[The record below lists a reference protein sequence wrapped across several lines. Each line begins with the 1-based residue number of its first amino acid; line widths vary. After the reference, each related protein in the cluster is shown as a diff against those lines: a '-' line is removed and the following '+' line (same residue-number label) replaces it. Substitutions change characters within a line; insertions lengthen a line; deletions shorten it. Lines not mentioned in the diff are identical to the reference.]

1 MEPSNPPGGAV
12 ATAEFAAAPQ
22 PQGHH
27 WNSLLKEMLQIM
39 LRHPWLLAAAIL
51 PNVIKPAVE
60 PIQAWLAKEVLAE
73 ISKGERLFWVT
84 DLLEYAPLA
93 IGIFFGLGLLHIA
106 EKLTN
111 RMLDDRLLISLQRT
125 WFERRGEG
133 CVGEQVAR
141 SMNDCENARK
151 ILDLFQKELWLVAV
165 GLPAVILWQLS
176 LAPELL
182 PALLVA
188 STLPFL
194 MALLFGGLIQ
204 RYSLNVLRL
213 VAAVGSAVARG
224 ERADLYRE
232 QEGFYRNRIRFELW
246 KQMSEATADFAYWV
260 SLVLVLL
267 LTASGLWPL
276 LPEQLSAAQ
285 IGVFLINLKLISKP
299 LSEITKVYNKWREG
313 WPAVRR
319 TLRPI
324 EEAA

>member
-1 MEPSNPPGGAV
+1 MKTFDSPADAV
-12 ATAEFAAAPQ
+12 AMAEFAAALQ

-27 WNSLLKEMLQIM
+27 WTSLLKEMLRIM

-73 ISKGERLFWVT
+73 ISKGERLFWMT
-84 DLLEYAPLA
+84 ELLEYAPLA
-93 IGIFFGLGLLHIA
+93 IGVFFALGLLHIA

-133 CVGEQVAR
+133 CIGEQVAR

-151 ILDLFQKELWLVAV
+151 ILDLFQKELWLVVV

-182 PALLVA
+182 PALLVTSA
-188 STLPFL
+188 LPFL
-194 MALLFGGLIQ
+194 VALLFGGLIH

-213 VAAVGSAVARG
+213 VAAVASAVARG
-224 ERADLYRE
+224 ERTDLYRE
-232 QEGFYRNRIRFELW
+232 QEGFYHNRIRFELW

-267 LTASGLWPL
+267 LTTSGLWPL

-285 IGVFLINLKLISKP
+285 IGVFLVNLKLISKP

-324 EEAA
+324 EEAT